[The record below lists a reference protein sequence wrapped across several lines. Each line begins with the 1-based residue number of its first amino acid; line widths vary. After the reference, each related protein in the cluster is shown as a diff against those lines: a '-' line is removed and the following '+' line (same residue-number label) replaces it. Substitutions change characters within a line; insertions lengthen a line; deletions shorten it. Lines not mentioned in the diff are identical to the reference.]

1 MRQVYKKRFQ
11 MTYRKDDF
19 SVKVDKTVLLRLHE
33 NAHDIGT
40 VEHLQ
45 VKQI

>member
-1 MRQVYKKRFQ
+1 MRQDYQKCFQ
-11 MTYRKDDF
+11 VTYRKDDF
-19 SVKVDKTVLLRLHE
+19 SVKVDKTVLLGLHE

-45 VKQI
+45 I